1 MSLHQPRPGA
11 AWAPPRISLT
21 SGLFALLSIGVALG
35 GCYSRVALPTKST
48 PPAAKIYVAFDVD
61 PELADQAVMSQKA
74 ADARLAESQ
83 AQLDE
88 VKAMID
94 DDDDYV
100 EGEDNSPKLRRPGEE
115 GLDVASPE
123 LDAESLQVGFD
134 STVRQ
139 VGVTLRSDLLKR
151 RIGFPVTDSE
161 AEADLRLTGT
171 LAMGSMGP
179 VLNWELTDIRTGT
192 LVATGIAESAFLNHE
207 ALADQILVELM
218 AINVDQ
224 YAKSNA
230 RPLDPASSPPT
241 ADATLPQSATPGAK
255 AFAVIVGIEQ
265 YRDDLVAAT
274 HAEDDARAFAKLV
287 ETTLNV
293 PPEHIRLLLGE
304 RAGRADIASA
314 IEEWLPRN
322 VVDKDAVVYVFFSGH
337 GAPDVETGDAY
348 LVPYDADPAFLK
360 TRGYAIKSLYDQLA
374 SLPAARTLVF
384 LDACFSG
391 SGTRSVL
398 AAGTRPL
405 VPVKNVAAPRGVI
418 AFSAAAAEQATGAA
432 DNAPH
437 GLFTYHLINSLT
449 GAADADSN
457 RDVTLAEVVDHVS
470 TQVTRQARLQNRD
483 QNPSLLTPTGLDP
496 AKVTLVQSL
505 R

>member
-1 MSLHQPRPGA
+1 MFLHQPRRDP
-11 AWAPPRISLT
+11 AWVSARLCLASR
-21 SGLFALLSIGVALG
+21 LFVLLSIGWAFG
-35 GCYSRVALPTKST
+35 GCYSRVALPPKTT
-48 PPAAKIYVAFDVD
+48 PPAAKIFVLFDVD
-61 PELADQAVMSQKA
+61 PDLARQSVARQEA
-74 ADARLAESQ
+74 ADARLADAQ
-83 AQLDE
+83 ARLDAA
-88 VKAMID
+88 KAMLDDED
-94 DDDDYV
+94 DDEDD
-100 EGEDNSPKLRRPGEE
+100 EPTPERPSEAGPLDTSPQRSAEDFQVDYDGALRQ
-115 GLDVASPE
+115 L
-123 LDAESLQVGFD
+123 
-134 STVRQ
+134 
-139 VGVTLRSDLLKR
+139 GVTLRSDLLKR

-179 VLNWELTDIRTGT
+179 ALSWELTDVRTGT

-207 ALADQILVELM
+207 ALADQILVELL
-218 AINVDQ
+218 AVNIDQ
-224 YAKSNA
+224 YANSGAK
-230 RPLDPASSPPT
+230 PLDPAAP
-241 ADATLPQSATPGAK
+241 AVGDAPLPKSATPGDK
-255 AFAVIVGIEQ
+255 AFAVIVGIEG
-265 YRDDLVAAT
+265 YRDDLAAAT

-293 PPEHIRLLLGE
+293 PPEHIRLLIGE

-360 TRGYAIKSLYDQLA
+360 TRGYAIKSLYEQLA

-405 VPVKNVAAPRGVI
+405 VPVKDVAAPRGVI

-432 DNAPH
+432 ESVPH

-470 TQVTRQARLQNRD
+470 EQVTRQARLQNRD
-483 QNPSLLTPTGLDP
+483 QNPSLLTPSGLDP